1 MEFTNEFRVSL
12 PVEAAWDL
20 FTDVERIAPCMPGAQ
35 LTEVDGD
42 RFRGAV
48 KVRVGAVTVQYR
60 GTAAFD
66 ERDEANRTV
75 RLTASGRDTH
85 GQGNADAHITARLVP
100 DGDGTR
106 VSVETRLS
114 VTGKVAQFGQGV
126 MADISRK
133 LLDRFVAC
141 LEEQLAAEHE
151 REPEPEH
158 EHEPEPEPEH
168 EPEPEPEHEPAP
180 EPEASDEAA
189 TATRPA
195 AAGPTAAA
203 PAAGPAAPA
212 AGPAAPARE
221 PPAAPSESEPLDLL
235 AVARGPVAKRLVP
248 VVLTGLVLLALAR
261 RLRRPCRC
269 PRGGH
274 RA

>member
-1 MEFTNEFRVSL
+1 MEFTNEFRVNL

-42 RFRGAV
+42 RFHGTV

-66 ERDEANRTV
+66 ERDEVSHTV
-75 RLTASGRDTH
+75 RLTASGRETH
-85 GQGNADAHITARLVP
+85 GQGNADAHITARLAS

-106 VSVETRLS
+106 VTVETRLS
-114 VTGKVAQFGQGV
+114 VTGKVAQFGKGV

-141 LEEQLAAEHE
+141 LEERLAAEHDTGG
-151 REPEPEH
+151 
-158 EHEPEPEPEH
+158 
-168 EPEPEPEHEPAP
+168 EPAP
-180 EPEASDEAA
+180 AAQPVAAEPA
-189 TATRPA
+189 
-195 AAGPTAAA
+195 AAA
-203 PAAGPAAPA
+203 PAAPVPEPQAAMSE
-212 AGPAAPARE
+212 GE
-221 PPAAPSESEPLDLL
+221 PIDLL

-248 VVLTGLVLLALAR
+248 AVLAGLILLGVVR
-261 RLRRPCRC
+261 RLCRACRRR
-269 PRGGH
+269 RGGH

>member
-12 PVEAAWDL
+12 PIEAAWEL

-42 RFRGAV
+42 RFHGTV

-66 ERDEANRTV
+66 ELDEANHTV

-106 VSVETRLS
+106 VTVETRLS
-114 VTGKVAQFGQGV
+114 ITGKVAQFGKGV
-126 MADISRK
+126 MTDISRK
-133 LLDRFVAC
+133 LLGQFTAC
-141 LEEQLAAEHE
+141 LEERLAAEYE
-151 REPEPEH
+151 TGG
-158 EHEPEPEPEH
+158 
-168 EPEPEPEHEPAP
+168 
-180 EPEASDEAA
+180 EAA
-189 TATRPA
+189 PATQPAAEA
-195 AAGPTAAA
+195 AAGPSAAE
-203 PAAGPAAPA
+203 PAAGPAAPV
-212 AGPAAPARE
+212 GEPQAAPLE
-221 PPAAPSESEPLDLL
+221 GEPLDLL
-235 AVARGPVAKRLVP
+235 AVARGPVAKRLLP
-248 VVLTGLVLLALAR
+248 IVLAGLVLLGVAR
-261 RLRRPCRC
+261 RLRGACR
-269 PRGGH
+269 RSQGGH